1 MMLEGTRINARDAL
15 RIGLVHEAPS
25 AAEFETSVQAR
36 ADKLAAGAPLA
47 QALIKKAVREGVG
60 MENIEDAL
68 EVEMK
73 GFVESAMSE
82 DAVVGVL
89 SFLSKQTPEFTG
101 K

>member
-1 MMLEGTRINARDAL
+1 
-15 RIGLVHEAPS
+15 
-25 AAEFETSVQAR
+25 VQAK
-36 ADKLAAGAPLA
+36 AEKLAAGAPLA
-47 QALIKKAVREGVG
+47 QALIKKAVNQGVG
-60 MENIEDAL
+60 MEKIEDAL

-73 GFVESAMSE
+73 AFVEAALSE